1 MLSVLTLDHAVLPY
15 FARMQ
20 NTGVPIDRPGCLAL
34 AAEMETRFGEIVEEL
49 HDVLGYYLNPN
60 SDDQVRDMLLERL
73 PEHMADVKLTPGK
86 QKSTNRKVV
95 EAFRGLD
102 PAVDLLIEG
111 RQVTKIKTSFAL
123 PLGLETDPPPPA
135 EPNRAR
141 SNWRIT
147 RVASGRASASVNDE
161 TGGASLLTLPSRTK
175 LGKRVR
181 SLVRIADE
189 WRASIAH
196 RSTGRRV
203 LLGRD
208 LSQIE
213 FRVAAHLSQD
223 KAMCEVFRRGLDMHK
238 NTASKI
244 FGKPIDQLDKATE
257 RDPAKSAG
265 FLILYGGTAM
275 GFADQMRTMGVGD
288 LWPVDRCQELLDEWF
303 RVYPGVERYIAVTRA
318 KTAAKGYAEDMAGR
332 RRWLPGAAS
341 KLDWVREEAFRQA
354 VSLEVQGSAQ
364 AILKTGMAE
373 LWPLMAQHWR
383 DGGPYLEPILQVH
396 DELLF
401 EIDASLVEWWMA
413 VVDAALTTT
422 TQLRVPIT
430 SSGGTALDW
439 GSLEK

>member
-1 MLSVLTLDHAVLPY
+1 MLPVLTLDHAVLPY
-15 FARMQ
+15 FAKMQ
-20 NTGVPIDRPGCLAL
+20 STGVPIDRPGCLAL
-34 AAEMETRFGEIVEEL
+34 AAEMEQRFGAIVEEL
-49 HDVLGYYLNPN
+49 HGVLGYYINPN
-60 SDDQVRDMLLERL
+60 SDDQVRDTLLERL
-73 PEHMADVKLTPGK
+73 PEHMDDVKLTPGK
-86 QKSTNRKVV
+86 KKSTSKKVI

-102 PAVDLLIEG
+102 PAVDLIIEG

-123 PLGLETDPPPPA
+123 PLGTETDPPPPA

-147 RVASGRASASVNDE
+147 RVASGRASASVNEE
-161 TGGASLLTLPSRTK
+161 TGGSSLLTLPKRTA
-175 LGKRVR
+175 L
-181 SLVRIADE
+181 
-189 WRASIAH
+189 
-196 RSTGRRV
+196 GRRV
-203 LLGRD
+203 RNQVRVQTPGRVVAAVD

-213 FRVAAHLSQD
+213 FRVAAHLSED

-238 NTASKI
+238 NTASAI
-244 FGKPIDQLDKATE
+244 FGKPIDQLDKLTE
-257 RDPAKSAG
+257 REPAKSAG

-288 LWPVDRCQELLDEWF
+288 QWPVDRCQELLDQWF
-303 RVYPGVERYIAVTRA
+303 EVYPGIRRYISQTRA
-318 KTAAKGYAEDMAGR
+318 RCAKQGYVTDMCGR
-332 RRWLPGAAS
+332 RRYLPGAAS
-341 KLDWVREEAFRQA
+341 KLDWVREEAWRQA

-373 LWPLMAQHWR
+373 LWPLMEQHWR
-383 DGGPYLEPILQVH
+383 DQGPYLEPILQVH

-401 EIDASLVEWWMA
+401 ETDERNVEWWMA